1 MENLKHWKNA
11 NKFSLLN
18 NENCASP
25 LQEQIHSPFYFFTP
39 TDFSKQLLIFT
50 EARVT
55 FLIALFVLISDL
67 TDVGNS
73 VAGVK
78 VYNLA
83 YIFNYYKR
91 QFDVL
96 LHIYYVDN

>member
-1 MENLKHWKNA
+1 MKTVLLPLGRA
-11 NKFSLLN
+11 NPFSLL
-18 NENCASP
+18 
-25 LQEQIHSPFYFFTP
+25 
-39 TDFSKQLLIFT
+39 LLHPHELFEATFNIYRGSRDIFNSFI
-50 EARVT
+50 RPY
-55 FLIALFVLISDL
+55 LDL